1 MKWINLIIFSSII
14 IFSPTVKADVIAKVY
29 DGDTVTTSSGEK
41 IRLACI
47 DSPEMSNNKHGKKDP
62 IGGPASKKWLSDL
75 VLGKDIKIVK
85 ITKDLY
91 GRTVARLFLADGT
104 EVNQKAVS
112 TGHAVIY
119 MPKSCEWANKKT
131 IIL

>member
-1 MKWINLIIFSSII
+1 MKIILLILLLSL
-14 IFSPTVKADVIAKVY
+14 PVHAEVITKVH
-29 DGDTVTTSSGEK
+29 DGDTVTTSAGEK

-47 DSPEMSNNKHGKKDP
+47 DAPEVTNNKHGKKDP
-62 IGGPASKKWLSDL
+62 IGGPASQKWLSKLILNTD
-75 VLGKDIKIVK
+75 VRIQRIA
-85 ITKDLY
+85 KDLY

-119 MPKSCEWANKKT
+119 MPKPCEWANKK
-131 IIL
+131 

>member
-1 MKWINLIIFSSII
+1 MKFFKLLMVLFLFTS
-14 IFSPTVKADVIAKVY
+14 VARADVITKVH
-29 DGDTVTTSSGEK
+29 DGDTVTTAAGEK

-47 DSPEMSNNKHGKKDP
+47 DSPEVTNNKHGKKDP
-62 IGGPASKKWLSDL
+62 INGPKSRDWLKSL
-75 VLGKDIKIVK
+75 VLNVDVRIQR

-104 EVNQKAVS
+104 EVNQKAVT

-119 MPKSCEWANKKT
+119 MPKPCEWANKK
-131 IIL
+131 